1 MTTTAVKDPA
11 PATPAPAPAAVAPA
25 VADAPVVAVLL
36 PNKPFFGARIVQV
49 PFLRALRERHP
60 DARVVLI
67 AASDGADEF
76 IRWRLCDEVQRVS
89 GRAGL
94 PGAVRRHRPQLVF
107 NLRRK
112 STASCLAAAFGGT
125 RRIGYDEGL
134 LSRLLDERVK
144 YDPTV
149 YIAARYLALL
159 EPGARAEPDRHTIPV
174 FRGWMA
180 ERIERELKGRRA
192 TGIEP
197 AAAAPRAVLL
207 PGAGRPEKRW
217 PIHRFLALGRALGQ
231 DLGERPVLVIGPR
244 ERGLLDEIP
253 PDSGVEIRE
262 GLEPGALMR
271 LVAAAP
277 LVVANDCGPSHFAQL
292 SGRRFLGLYRAGWST
307 VEDWFLD
314 KENSDLVATRPGE
327 GMDAILLETVLGKA
341 RALLAKPDYCD
352 TLVPFSREEARR
364 PRA

>member
-11 PATPAPAPAAVAPA
+11 PATSPPPDVAPAP
-25 VADAPVVAVLL
+25 ADAPVVAVLL

-60 DARVVLI
+60 EARVLLF
-67 AASDGADEF
+67 AAADGADEF
-76 IRWRLCDEVQRVS
+76 IRWRLCDEVHRVG
-89 GRAGL
+89 GRAAL
-94 PGAVRRHRPQLVF
+94 PGAVRRHRPRVVF

-112 STASCLAAAFGGT
+112 STASSLAAAFGGA
-125 RRIGYDEGL
+125 RRVGYDAGL

-144 YDPTV
+144 YDSSI
-149 YIAARYLALL
+149 YIASRYVALL
-159 EPGARAEPDRHTIPV
+159 EPGARAERDRHTIPI
-174 FRGWMA
+174 FSAWMA

-197 AAAAPRAVLL
+197 PATAPRAVLL

-217 PIHRFLALGRALGQ
+217 PVARFLALGRALGQ
-231 DLGERPVLVIGPR
+231 ELGERPILVVGPR

-262 GLEPGALMR
+262 GLEAGALMR
-271 LVAAAP
+271 LLAAAP
-277 LVVANDCGPSHFAQL
+277 IVVSNDCGPSHFAQL

-327 GMDAILLETVLGKA
+327 GMDAILLETVLAKA

-352 TLVPFSREEARR
+352 TFVRFSREEARR

>member
-1 MTTTAVKDPA
+1 MTTTAVRDPA
-11 PATPAPAPAAVAPA
+11 PATPAPEGAAAPPA
-25 VADAPVVAVLL
+25 GAPVVAVLL

-49 PFLRALRERHP
+49 PFLRALRERNP
-60 DARVVLI
+60 DARMLLF
-67 AASDGADEF
+67 APAEGADEF
-76 IRWRLCDEVQRVS
+76 IRWRLGDEVQRVG

-94 PGAVRRHRPQLVF
+94 PGAVRRHRPQVVF

-112 STASCLAAAFGGT
+112 SASSCLAAAFAGS
-125 RRIGYDEGL
+125 RRVGFDSGL
-134 LSRLLDERVK
+134 LSRLLDERVR
-144 YDPTV
+144 YDSSV
-149 YIAARYLALL
+149 YLASRYVSLL
-159 EPGARAEPDRHTIPV
+159 EPAARGAADRHTIPL
-174 FRGWMA
+174 FSAWMA

-197 AAAAPRAVLL
+197 QAASPARAVLL

-217 PIHRFLALGRALGQ
+217 PIARFLALGRALGQ
-231 DLGERPVLVIGPR
+231 ELGEKPILVIGPR

-271 LVAAAP
+271 LLAAAP
-277 LVVANDCGPSHFAQL
+277 LVVSNDCGPSHFAQL

-314 KENSDLVATRPGE
+314 KENSDLVVTRPGE
-327 GMDAILLETVLGKA
+327 GMDAILLETVLAKA
-341 RALLAKPDYCD
+341 RRLLAKPVYCD
-352 TLVPFSREEARR
+352 TLVRFSREESRR